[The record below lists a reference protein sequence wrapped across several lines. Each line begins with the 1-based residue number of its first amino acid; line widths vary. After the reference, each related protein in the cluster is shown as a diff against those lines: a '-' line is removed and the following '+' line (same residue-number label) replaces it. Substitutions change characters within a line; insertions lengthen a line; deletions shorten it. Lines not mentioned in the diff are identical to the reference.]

1 MRITKEY
8 NQYRECVRNLHRSG
22 KTNELS
28 RKIENFF
35 YKRIG
40 FIVRI
45 RKVDYDTVIN
55 RDRRFWQEL
64 GFKEINIQSTKNKR
78 ANKLIKK
85 SRKRK
90 GKIYYSCMTKNKLL
104 LLLCNIDI
112 SFLYLACPSKIK
124 RTTNFLY

>member
-35 YKRIG
+35 NKRIG

-85 SRKRK
+85 TRKRK
-90 GKIYYSCMTKNKLL
+90 GKIYYSCMTKNKLA
-104 LLLCNIDI
+104 
-112 SFLYLACPSKIK
+112 FLIPTRLTSRNSLNGIVECYTIIVL
-124 RTTNFLY
+124 